1 MVSSAH
7 SEPDDDISDILG
19 NSGPQKEESEADDD
33 VERELARSM
42 SPPVTSPRT
51 RSPSHSKSGKAKP
64 KLSLFNTGATTV
76 DDKAENKDLGDSWGG
91 SSAKSDKSDL
101 SDSES
106 VVTPPLS
113 PDGGFG
119 YVPTAL
125 ESKDQQAAGHKEDR
139 DNEKSEPKSANDS
152 KAKRKTGIF
161 FITSECWFSQVT
173 DSPISY
179 PKS

>member
-1 MVSSAH
+1 MMSSAH

-42 SPPVTSPRT
+42 SPPVTSP
-51 RSPSHSKSGKAKP
+51 PSHSKSGKAKP
-64 KLSLFNTGATTV
+64 KLSLFDRGVTTA
-76 DDKAENKDLGDSWGG
+76 DDKAQNKDLGDSWGG

-106 VVTPPLS
+106 VITPPLS

-125 ESKDQQAAGHKEDR
+125 ESKDQQTAGYKEDR

-152 KAKRKTGIF
+152 KAKRKTGM
-161 FITSECWFSQVT
+161 FS
-173 DSPISY
+173 
-179 PKS
+179 